1 VKKEYYCPVEVTLD
15 AIGGKWKTRILWHLS
30 HKEYRY
36 GELKE
41 LIPEITK
48 KMLTQALRELEGESL
63 IVRTE
68 YAEKI
73 LRVEYAL
80 TDYGK
85 ELTPFLTFMSN
96 WGLSHL
102 EKIKKSEI
110 KKSV

>member
-1 VKKEYYCPVEVTLD
+1 
-15 AIGGKWKTRILWHLS
+15 
-30 HKEYRY
+30 
-36 GELKE
+36 
-41 LIPEITK
+41 
-48 KMLTQALRELEGESL
+48 
-63 IVRTE
+63 
-68 YAEKI
+68 